1 MDYIDYLDYI
11 ADADA
16 DEADAEMAE
25 LAAAEAAA
33 LVASGH
39 SAHGAG
45 HSAHGAGQG
54 VVAQIRADLGL
65 PERRT
70 VEAPNYFS
78 QLATGAIPIGPPP
91 SYSAAIRDDGL
102 LRLLNYRA
110 SSFFA

>member
-11 ADADA
+11 ADTDA

-45 HSAHGAGQG
+45 HSAHGA
-54 VVAQIRADLGL
+54 VVAEIRADLGL